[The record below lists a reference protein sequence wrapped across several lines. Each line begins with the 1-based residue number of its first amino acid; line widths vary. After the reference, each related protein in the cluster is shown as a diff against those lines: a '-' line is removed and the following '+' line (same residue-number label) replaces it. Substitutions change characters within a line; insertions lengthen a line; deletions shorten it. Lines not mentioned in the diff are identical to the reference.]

1 MMQTESRDAA
11 ANDAAA
17 EPLGRTERKRLVILE
32 AASDLFLRQGFLG
45 ASMDEVAAL
54 ASVSK
59 QTLYKQF
66 ANKEALFVGVVQSMT
81 GEASSRVQ
89 AAMIEPGDPAQ
100 VSAQLHAHAYRLL
113 DIVLTPRLLQLRRLV
128 IGEAS
133 RFPELGRALYD
144 GGPGRSIAIL
154 AATFARWAE
163 RGLLNVEDPVM
174 AASQFNWLIMG
185 EPINQAMLRCDD
197 PLSDAAMRTAHVVGG
212 VRVFLAAYGTGRSE
226 TDV

>member
-1 MMQTESRDAA
+1 MTQAEAQDAA
-11 ANDAAA
+11 AADVVA
-17 EPLGRTERKRLVILE
+17 EPLGRAERKRLVIVE
-32 AASDLFLRQGFLG
+32 AASDLFLRHGFLG
-45 ASMDEVAAL
+45 VSMDDVAAL

-66 ANKEALFVGVVQSMT
+66 ANKEALFVGVVQGMT

-89 AAMIEPGDPAQ
+89 AAMIEPDDPAQ

-113 DIVLTPRLLQLRRLV
+113 DIVLTPRLMQLRRLV

-144 GGPGRSIAIL
+144 GGPGRSVAIL

-163 RGLLNVEDPVM
+163 RELLTLDDPAM
-174 AASQFNWLIMG
+174 AASHFNWLIMG
-185 EPINQAMLRCDD
+185 EPINRAMFSRDD
-197 PLSDAAMRTAHVVGG
+197 PLPDAATRKAHVVGG
-212 VRVFLAAYGTGRSE
+212 VRVFLAAYGARRSE
-226 TDV
+226 PDA

>member
-1 MMQTESRDAA
+1 MDDPLSRQDAP
-11 ANDAAA
+11 DSAAA
-17 EPLGRTERKRLVILE
+17 EALGRAERKRLVILE

-45 ASMDEVAAL
+45 ASMDEVAAQ

-66 ANKEALFVGVVQSMT
+66 ANKEALFIGVVQSMT
-81 GEASSRVQ
+81 GAASGRVQ
-89 AAMIEPGDPAQ
+89 AAMIEPGDPAE
-100 VSAQLHAHAYRLL
+100 VSEQLHAHAYRLL

-144 GGPGRSIAIL
+144 GGPGSSIAIL

-163 RGLLNVEDPVM
+163 RGLLIVEDPAM
-174 AASQFNWLIMG
+174 AASHFNWLIMA
-185 EPINQAMLRCDD
+185 EPINQAMFRGDN
-197 PLSDAAMRTAHVVGG
+197 PFPDAASRKAHVAGG
-212 VRVFLAAYGTGRSE
+212 VRVFLAAYGAA
-226 TDV
+226 

>member
-1 MMQTESRDAA
+1 MTAHDA
-11 ANDAAA
+11 DV
-17 EPLGRTERKRLVILE
+17 EPLGRAERKRLVILQ

-59 QTLYKQF
+59 QTLYKHF
-66 ANKEALFVGVVQSMT
+66 ANKQALFVGVVESMT
-81 GEASSRVQ
+81 GEASGRVQ
-89 AAMIEPGDPAQ
+89 AAMIEPDDPAQ
-100 VSAQLHAHAYRLL
+100 VSAQLQAHADRLL

-163 RGLLNVEDPVM
+163 RGLLSVDDPVM
-174 AASQFNWLIMG
+174 AASHFNWLIMG
-185 EPINQAMLRCDD
+185 EPINQAMFRGDD
-197 PLSDAAMRTAHVVGG
+197 PFPDPATRKAHVVEG
-212 VRVFLAAYGTGRSE
+212 VRVFLAGYGARQIE
-226 TDV
+226 MDV